1 MVVLYVKDLN
11 QLTLLEYALINQGI
25 EYRTELAD
33 GKFGLATPF
42 LTVYGAPLDEKHAFD
57 WIIEQICQ
65 K

>member
-1 MVVLYVKDLN
+1 MVVLYVKDLD
-11 QLTLLEYALINQGI
+11 QLSLLEFALINAGI
-25 EYRTELAD
+25 EYERELAN

-42 LTVYGAPLDEKHAFD
+42 LTVCGTPLDEKHAMD